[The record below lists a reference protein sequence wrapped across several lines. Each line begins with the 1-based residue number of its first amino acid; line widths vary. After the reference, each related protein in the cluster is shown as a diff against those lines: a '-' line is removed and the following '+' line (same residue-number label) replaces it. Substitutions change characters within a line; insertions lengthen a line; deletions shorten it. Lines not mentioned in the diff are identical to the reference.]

1 MADTKRHQSGQTHR
15 FVRIAVP
22 ILTASTLILG
32 LVSARTTYLHAID
45 GERRMQQ
52 EIEERHDEQAA
63 QIRAWSA
70 EMAERTLR
78 YGEQLGAMLPA
89 PGDYR
94 TVARLPSQSSLP
106 GLQGV
111 VLFRNWKRIHP
122 AFPAASRPQS
132 KMGEF
137 ELAQILRRE
146 RELARGPSADALLA
160 AHHEEA
166 TRLLFHPVF
175 SPGPGAAARFA
186 LQERELL
193 GGRRGETAARILEQD
208 SLLRI
213 QAGHALV
220 ANLLARDVAELI
232 GERLRDP
239 ARTFAVLPEHVLL
252 IAERGPAQIVAIF
265 DREPF
270 FAAFLDD
277 LKPRRASWRNA
288 RMSLRAGDGWILRSG
303 ASPDR
308 RSALETVFEPGTAP
322 VSMLLSHMPP
332 SRVLRADARRV
343 AAVQCGLLF
352 CALLTLFVALFAVL
366 RAIRGDSRLILMKS
380 NFLNAVSHELKTPL
394 TSIRMFADTLA
405 SGRLKTPEKS
415 LEYAQRIQRESIR
428 LEQLVEAVLCY
439 NRLERGIAGG
449 EMEELDLAER
459 CREAVERLLPIAIGK
474 NVSLNY
480 SSTGEVKIFGDR
492 RSIDSLVG
500 NLVDNAIKYTL
511 PGGSVEVSAETRA
524 GAPTFV
530 VSDTGI
536 GIPEEE
542 QGKVFDAFYRVGDEM
557 TRSAAGS
564 GLGLAIVR
572 ESVELHKA
580 HLSLHSVPGKGTV
593 FTIVFRSAENG
604 EGTDRR

>member
-1 MADTKRHQSGQTHR
+1 MR
-15 FVRIAVP
+15 VAVP

-52 EIEERHDEQAA
+52 EIEERHEEQAELV
-63 QIRAWSA
+63 RSWSA

-78 YGEQLGAMLPA
+78 YGEQLGAMLPMA
-89 PGDYR
+89 GDR
-94 TVARLPSQSSLP
+94 QGLWPTTRLPSQSSLP
-106 GLQGV
+106 GLQGA
-111 VLFRNWKRIHP
+111 VLFRNWRRIHP
-122 AFPAASRPQS
+122 ALPAAPLPQA
-132 KMGEF
+132 KTVEF
-137 ELAQILRRE
+137 ELAQLLRRE
-146 RELARGPSADALLA
+146 RELARGSASDALLA
-160 AHHEEA
+160 AHHDEA
-166 TRLLFHPVF
+166 MRLLFHPVF

-186 LQERELL
+186 LQERGIFE
-193 GGRRGETAARILEQD
+193 GRRGEAAARILEQD

-220 ANLLARDVAELI
+220 ANLLARDVADLI

-239 ARTFAVLPEHVLL
+239 KRTFAVLPEHVLL
-252 IAERGPAQIVAIF
+252 IAERGQTQIVAVF
-265 DREPF
+265 DRGPF
-270 FAAFLDD
+270 FDAFLGD
-277 LKPRRASWRNA
+277 LEPRRAAWRNA
-288 RMSLRAGDGWILRSG
+288 RMSLRAGDSWILRSG
-303 ASPDR
+303 GAAEG

-322 VSMLLSHMPP
+322 VSMLLTHMP
-332 SRVLRADARRV
+332 SAKALRADARRV
-343 AAVQCGLLF
+343 AVVQCCLLF

-366 RAIRGDSRLILMKS
+366 RSIRSDSRLLLMKS

-394 TSIRMFADTLA
+394 TSIRMFADTLV
-405 SGRLKTPEKS
+405 SGRAKSPEKA

-459 CREAVERLLPIAIGK
+459 CKEAVERLLPIAVGK

-480 SSTGEVKIFGDR
+480 SSTGGVKIFGDR

-524 GAPTFV
+524 GSPTFV

-536 GIPEEE
+536 GIPAEE
-542 QGKVFDAFYRVGDEM
+542 QGKIFDAFYRVGDEM

-564 GLGLAIVR
+564 GLGLAIVK

-580 HLSLHSVPGKGTV
+580 HLSLHSVPGRGTV

-604 EGTDRR
+604 